1 MISGEEWNLAS
12 RTTKEFFL
20 EKFEETI
27 LNWISEKEIEIL
39 DVLDKKKYSVGCKSF
54 ESSFRERNQ
63 LEMAINESRE
73 KNNGG
78 VDLETLD
85 RICRWGFNMRFP
97 ERNPDEVIKVTRK
110 AFENADKDDFY
121 GAAFEMMKPKGVNI
135 SRASKIIGLSNQE
148 KLCIYDS
155 RVGHALRT
163 LKKGG
168 VKLIRCPPDRSFKRD
183 GQRHQKNP
191 RDRLRTTD
199 LDDGSLPRT
208 LQKQKPPSKSCRH
221 RNSSICN
228 RRRIA
233 RANDFARFYFD
244 L

>member
-12 RTTKEFFL
+12 GTTKEFYL
-20 EKFEETI
+20 EKFRETI
-27 LNWISEKEIEIL
+27 LNWISEKETEIL

-54 ESSFRERNQ
+54 ESSIRERNQ

-78 VDLETLD
+78 VDLATLD

-110 AFENADKDDFY
+110 AFESADNHDFY
-121 GAAFEMMKPKGVNI
+121 DAAFEMMKPKGVNI

-148 KLCIYDS
+148 ELCIYDS

-168 VKLIRCPPDRSFKRD
+168 VKLIRCPPDRSSKRD
-183 GQRHQKNP
+183 WDKGTKKTRAIDYERLIWTMEVFREHFKNKN
-191 RDRLRTTD
+191 RLLRAAD
-199 LDDGSLPRT
+199 
-208 LQKQKPPSKSCRH
+208 
-221 RNSSICN
+221 IE
-228 RRRIA
+228 IA
-233 RANDFARFYFD
+233 LYVIGEK
-244 L
+244 

>member
-1 MISGEEWNLAS
+1 MISVDEWNLAA
-12 RTTKEFFL
+12 RTTKEFYL
-20 EKFEETI
+20 EKFRETI
-27 LNWISEKEIEIL
+27 LNWISEKEAEIL
-39 DVLDKKKYSVGCKSF
+39 DVLDKKRYSVGCKSF
-54 ESSFRERNQ
+54 GSSIRERNQ

-78 VDLETLD
+78 VDLATLD

-110 AFENADKDDFY
+110 AFESADKDDFY
-121 GAAFEMMKPKGVNI
+121 YAAFEMMKPKWVNI

-183 GQRHQKNP
+183 WDKGTKKTRAIDYERLIWTMEVFREHFKNKN
-191 RDRLRTTD
+191 RLLRAAD
-199 LDDGSLPRT
+199 
-208 LQKQKPPSKSCRH
+208 
-221 RNSSICN
+221 IE
-228 RRRIA
+228 IA
-233 RANDFARFYFD
+233 LYVIGEK
-244 L
+244 